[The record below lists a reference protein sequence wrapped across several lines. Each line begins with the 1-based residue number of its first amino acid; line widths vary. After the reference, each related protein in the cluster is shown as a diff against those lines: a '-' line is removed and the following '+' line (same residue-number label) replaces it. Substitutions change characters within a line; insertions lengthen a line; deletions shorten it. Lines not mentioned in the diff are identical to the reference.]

1 MSRDNR
7 KPFSVEALGLFYGLA
22 AYSLWGLF
30 PLYWKRLDM
39 VPATQI
45 LAHRIVW
52 AFIFTLALCFIL
64 GRKKDLAELFHSPKR
79 LASTFAA
86 GLLISLNWGVYIWA
100 VNQSRIIETSL
111 GYYLNPLLSAAMG
124 AFVLREKLDKGMVV
138 AYCIAGF
145 GIVVLTVSYGKL
157 PWVALT
163 LALSFAFYGLIKKIA
178 ALDALTG
185 LTVETGAA
193 FPFALAFLVF
203 EQRVGRGAFGTIGA
217 TGTIMLFM
225 AGVVTAIPLLL
236 YASGVKRLA
245 LSKMGFLQYLSPTL
259 QLILGVFVFGEV
271 VDLTQGIAFG
281 CVVTA
286 LLVFGFTRRKIK
298 TVKGALV

>member
-1 MSRDNR
+1 MSHDTRR
-7 KPFSVEALGLFYGLA
+7 PIGSEALGLLYGLS

-30 PLYWKRLDM
+30 PLYWKQLDM
-39 VPATQI
+39 VPASQI

-52 AFIFTLALCFIL
+52 AFFFTLVLCLVL
-64 GRKKDLAELFHSPKR
+64 GRKKDLVQLFHSPKR
-79 LASTFAA
+79 LISTFGA

-100 VNQSRIIETSL
+100 VNESRIIETSL

-124 AFVLREKLDKGMVV
+124 AFVLREKLDKGMIAAYAV
-138 AYCIAGF
+138 AGL

-163 LALSFAFYGLIKKIA
+163 LALSFALYGLIKKMA

-193 FPFALAFLVF
+193 FPFALAYLVF
-203 EQRVGRGAFGTIGA
+203 EQRVGRGAFGTIGG
-217 TGTIMLFM
+217 TGTVMLFM
-225 AGVVTAIPLLL
+225 AGLVTAIPLLL

-259 QLILGVFVFGEV
+259 QLMLGVFVYSEV
-271 VDLTQGIAFG
+271 IDLTQGIAFG
-281 CVVTA
+281 CVVAA
-286 LLVFGFTRRKIK
+286 LLIFGFTRRR
-298 TVKGALV
+298 TRPAEL

>member
-1 MSRDNR
+1 MSRENR
-7 KPFSVEALGLFYGLA
+7 KPYSVEALGLLFGLA

-52 AFIFTLALCFIL
+52 AFVFTLFLCLVL
-64 GRKKDLAELFHSPKR
+64 GRKKDLAELFRSPKR

-124 AFVLREKLDKGMVV
+124 AFVLREKLDKGMIV
-138 AYCIAGF
+138 AYCVAGL

-163 LALSFAFYGLIKKIA
+163 LALSFAFYGLIKKVA

-193 FPFALAFLVF
+193 FPFALAFLFF
-203 EQRVGRGAFGTIGA
+203 EQKAGRGAFGTIGS
-217 TGTIMLFM
+217 TGTILLFM
-225 AGVVTAIPLLL
+225 AGLVTAVPLLL
-236 YASGVKRLA
+236 YASGIKRLA
-245 LSKMGFLQYLSPTL
+245 LSKMGFLQYISPTL
-259 QLILGVFVFGEV
+259 QLILGVFIFGEV

-281 CVVTA
+281 CVVSA
-286 LLVFGFTRRKIK
+286 LLIFGFTRRRIK
-298 TVKGALV
+298 PVVL

>member
-1 MSRDNR
+1 MSQDYR
-7 KPFSVEALGLFYGLA
+7 KSYSIETLGLFYGLA

-30 PLYWKRLDM
+30 PLYWKRLEL

-52 AFIFTLALCFIL
+52 SFVLTLFLCFVL
-64 GRKKDLAELFHSPKR
+64 GRKNELVALFHSPKR
-79 LASTFAA
+79 LASTVAA

-124 AFVLREKLDKGMVV
+124 AFVLREKLDKGMII
-138 AYCIAGF
+138 AYCVAGL

-163 LALSFAFYGLIKKIA
+163 LALSFAFYGLIKKVV

-193 FPFALAFLVF
+193 FPFALAFLLF
-203 EQRVGRGAFGTIGA
+203 EQRTGRGAFGNING
-217 TGTIMLFM
+217 TGTIMLFL
-225 AGVVTAIPLLL
+225 AGLVTAIPLLL
-236 YASGVKRLA
+236 YASGVKRMA
-245 LSKMGFLQYLSPTL
+245 LSKMGFLQYISPTL
-259 QLILGVFVFGEV
+259 QLILGVFIFGEV
-271 VDLTQGIAFG
+271 IDLTQGIAFG

-286 LLVFGFTRRKIK
+286 LLIFGFTRKRTKL
-298 TVKGALV
+298 AWM